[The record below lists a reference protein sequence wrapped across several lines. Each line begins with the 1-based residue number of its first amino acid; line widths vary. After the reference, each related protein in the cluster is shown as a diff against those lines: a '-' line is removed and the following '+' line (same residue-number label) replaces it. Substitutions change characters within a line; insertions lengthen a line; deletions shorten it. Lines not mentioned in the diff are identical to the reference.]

1 MTLVLDPSATE
12 GAAEAVARRP
22 RIGFLGLG
30 WIGLSRMR
38 DLVGAGVIEPVA
50 IADPVADQLA
60 AAAQVAPKAAAGTT
74 LDDLLA
80 HDLDGV
86 VIATPSALHAEQ
98 ALRALAAGVAV
109 FCQKPLARSAAQTAA
124 GVEAARRSDRLLGLD
139 LSYRRTR
146 AVAAVRDLVAGGA
159 LGKVFAADLVFHN
172 AYGPDK
178 AWFYDPRRSGGGCL
192 IDLGVHL
199 VDLALWALDFPRIE
213 RVEGAL
219 FAGGDRLRPGRVA
232 VEDYAAAT
240 LDLAGDITVRIAC
253 SWRLNAGADAQIEAA
268 FYGTA
273 GGARMRNVGGSFYD
287 FRAERLTGTAC
298 ETIVQPPD
306 DWGGRTV
313 TEWAMRLARDPRFD
327 PEANGFVQVAEALDA
342 IYGRKA

>member
-1 MTLVLDPSATE
+1 MTLALDPLA
-12 GAAEAVARRP
+12 AAETAARRP

-50 IADPVADQLA
+50 IADPAADQLA
-60 AAAQVAPKAAAGTT
+60 AAAELAPRAETGTT

-80 HDLDGV
+80 HELDGL

-109 FCQKPLARSAAQTAA
+109 FCQKPLGRSAGETAA
-124 GVEAARRSDRLLGLD
+124 VVEAARRADRLLGLD

-146 AVAAVRDLVAGGA
+146 AMAAVRDLVAGGA

-178 AWFYDPRRSGGGCL
+178 PWFYDPRRSGGGCL

-213 RVEGAL
+213 RVDAAL
-219 FAGGDRLRPGRVA
+219 FAGGERLRPGRAA

-240 LDLAGDITVRIAC
+240 LELAGGVVVRIAC
-253 SWRLNAGADAQIEAA
+253 SWRLNAGADAQVEAT
-268 FYGTA
+268 FYGVS

-298 ETIVQPPD
+298 ETIVEPPD
-306 DWGGRTV
+306 AWGGRTV
-313 TEWAMRLARDPRFD
+313 TDWGSRLARDRRFD
-327 PEANGFVQVAEALDA
+327 PQANTYVRVAEALDA
-342 IYGRKA
+342 IYGRAA